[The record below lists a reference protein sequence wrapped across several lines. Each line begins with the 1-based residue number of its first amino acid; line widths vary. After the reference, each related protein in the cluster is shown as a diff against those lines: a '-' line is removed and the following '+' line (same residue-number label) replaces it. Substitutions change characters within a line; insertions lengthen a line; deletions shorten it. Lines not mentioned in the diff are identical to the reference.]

1 MEDLKNKICGV
12 YSVVQLYD
20 EVESKGLAKIK
31 RFSIS
36 RNEAIMYNMRSNDMM
51 RIREGTYCKLIVD
64 GELMMSDTPMERLS
78 NLDFINNAN
87 GRVLIAGLGIGMIIN
102 AILDKKDVTEVIVIE
117 KYQDVIDL
125 VLPKIQH
132 PKLKV
137 ICADIF
143 DYKPIK
149 GDKYDVIYFDI
160 WANISQDNLTEM
172 KTLANKFKYA
182 INRDNCRCWM
192 NSWMK
197 EYLQKER
204 RKDLRE
210 EKSGYKSWFM

>member
-1 MEDLKNKICGV
+1 
-12 YSVVQLYD
+12 
-20 EVESKGLAKIK
+20 
-31 RFSIS
+31 
-36 RNEAIMYNMRSNDMM
+36 MM

-102 AILDKKDVTEVIVIE
+102 AIVEKKDVTEVVVIE

-125 VLPKIQH
+125 VLPKIKH

-149 GDKYDVIYFDI
+149 GDKYDVVYFDI
-160 WANISQDNLTEM
+160 WATISQDNLEEM
-172 KTLANKFKYA
+172 KTLANKFKYS
-182 INRDNCRCWM
+182 INRDNSRCWI

-197 EYLQKER
+197 EFLQKER
-204 RKDLRE
+204 RKELRE
-210 EKSGYKSWFM
+210 EKNSYRNFFRL